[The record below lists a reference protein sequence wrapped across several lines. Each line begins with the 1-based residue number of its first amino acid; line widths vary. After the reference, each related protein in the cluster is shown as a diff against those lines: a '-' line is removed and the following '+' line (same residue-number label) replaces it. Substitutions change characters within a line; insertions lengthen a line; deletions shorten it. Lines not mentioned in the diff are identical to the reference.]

1 MPLFFIN
8 FRTGDQISKDD
19 VGIELPGPEE
29 ARATALASAREILA
43 DSVKSGTKNSPE
55 AVTITDESG
64 QELLTIAA
72 REVLLEPLKK

>member
-29 ARATALASAREILA
+29 ARAMALASAREILA
-43 DSVKSGTKNSPE
+43 DGVKSGAKNSPE

-64 QELLTIAA
+64 QALLTIRAKD
-72 REVLLEPLKK
+72 VLLEPLKK